1 MCHARRFRFFLHA
14 GTGHASIAH
23 ALRHMVRRLFQTG
36 QLSSTVRKTMIVTR
50 QHFHAQLIA
59 FVMDNLKYFDGLDS
73 PIECLAAAQRI

>member
-1 MCHARRFRFFLHA
+1 
-14 GTGHASIAH
+14 
-23 ALRHMVRRLFQTG
+23 
-36 QLSSTVRKTMIVTR
+36 MIVTR